1 MNSIDVSKLVGV
13 KSSHVNFDRTG
24 LFSVLYRN
32 VRISIME
39 FADGEIELEF
49 STT

>member
-1 MNSIDVSKLVGV
+1 MIIGLTGGIGSG
-13 KSSHVNFDRTG
+13 KSSAANFGSIG

-32 VRISIME
+32 VRISLME

-49 STT
+49 STA